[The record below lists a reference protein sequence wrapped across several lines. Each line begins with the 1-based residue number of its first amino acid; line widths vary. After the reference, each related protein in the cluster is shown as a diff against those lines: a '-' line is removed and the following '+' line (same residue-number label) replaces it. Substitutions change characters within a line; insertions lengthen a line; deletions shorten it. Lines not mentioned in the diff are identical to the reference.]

1 MVSLLGNKNMAFI
14 KHGDGKIMSVVETE
28 NLTEEQKE
36 TAKKI
41 SANNSN
47 KSIESNETDNQDA
60 GRN

>member
-1 MVSLLGNKNMAFI
+1 MAFI